1 MLKYTPFYHVCLQ
14 SGATM
19 EGASWVTPACFSSIE
34 EECLAVRQKV
44 GITDFS
50 TMSKFDIKGPDSKQ
64 FLQKMI
70 VNDINKLKP
79 GKGLYS
85 CMVNEEGGMFDDTTV
100 FQFTEDHFF
109 VVGSTAGR
117 QKDIE
122 RFKKYSE
129 DYKVYITDVT
139 SAFGLLSVQG
149 PFARDLL
156 NSVCDSLLNDVD
168 YFEFK
173 FVKINQC
180 SILASRTGFTGE
192 LGYELFIN
200 SEDCPVV
207 WDTVLE
213 AGKKFGCRPYGL
225 KAGSGVLRLEKGY
238 IGGKEYNETINPY
251 EAGLGWTVKL
261 NTDFI
266 GKEALSKIKE
276 KGPERKLM
284 GFVIL
289 EKNVNVSSGNKVLS
303 KNEEI
308 GMITSATYSPILNKH
323 IALGYVKTGYEQI
336 NSKVKITIDKY
347 NAVDAI
353 LVSKVFYDS
362 ENKKLKA

>member
-1 MLKYTPFYHVCLQ
+1 LKYTPFYNVCLQ
-14 SGATM
+14 AGAKM
-19 EGASWVTPACFSSIE
+19 EGTSWVTPAYFSSIE

-64 FLQKMI
+64 FLQMMI
-70 VNDINKLKP
+70 VNDINKLEP

-85 CMVNEEGGMFDDTTV
+85 CMVNEDGGMYDDTTV
-100 FQFTEDHFF
+100 FQFSEDHFF
-109 VVGSTAGR
+109 LVGSTAGR

-122 RFKKYSE
+122 RFKIYSE
-129 DYKVYITDVT
+129 NYKVYVTDVT

-149 PFARDLL
+149 PRSRELL
-156 NSVCDSLLNDVD
+156 NSVCEPLLDDVD
-168 YFEFK
+168 YFGFK
-173 FVKINQC
+173 IVKINQC

-200 SEDCPVV
+200 TEDCPTV
-207 WDTVLE
+207 WETVLE
-213 AGKKFGCRPYGL
+213 AGKKFGCIPYGL
-225 KAGSGVLRLEKGY
+225 KAGSGILRLEKGY

-261 NTDFI
+261 NTDFV

-276 KGPERKLM
+276 KGPEKKLM
-284 GFVIL
+284 GFSIL
-289 EKNVNVSSGNKVLS
+289 EKNINVLSGNKVYF
-303 KNEEI
+303 KDEEI
-308 GMITSATYSPILNKH
+308 GMITSATYSSILNKH
-323 IALGYVKTGYEQI
+323 IAIGYVKTDYAKI
-336 NSKVKITIDKY
+336 DTKVNIAIDKDQY
-347 NAVDAI
+347 ADAI
-353 LVSKVFYDS
+353 QVSKVFYDS